1 VLLGFGEKIHV
12 CRVSTPVGSCLFIRN
27 LRQWMNYL
35 CNKSH
40 LKSQNFEKLWSRKI
54 SRNFEVANFRE
65 TLKSQIFEKLWSRK
79 ISRNLFRICLSWRS
93 QEPFLRLQRKRCS
106 RLEHLICKCRRKSI
120 KTLLATRGVVN
131 FYSAG
136 VVTHDRRILSNWWL
150 EVCPPAQN
158 MTNLSSRPE
167 NIQK

>member
-40 LKSQNFEKLWSRKI
+40 LKSQN
-54 SRNFEVANFRE
+54 
-65 TLKSQIFEKLWSRK
+65 FEKLWSRK